1 MIKPLELTFLLWDI
15 KKCRKCGEKAVRKDG
30 RQNGHQR
37 YRCHSCDDR
46 FQNSQ
51 RLNGVQKK
59 IWHLYVHRK
68 QTYCE
73 IAKDFRRSTRWVQ
86 QMIDGHV
93 PKLPHIGPCR
103 TPLVIDAMFFGRENG
118 ILVFRSPT
126 LRKNL
131 GWWTIEK
138 EEVDDYEL
146 GVAELR
152 LAGFEITGVTVDG
165 RPGVLRRLESL
176 GLPVQMC
183 HFHQIQIVSRYT
195 TRYPRL
201 LAAKELLNLARLLP
215 QTDEASF
222 CHWLEEW
229 HKRWGGF
236 LDEKSWDEL
245 RRRWRYT
252 HERLR
257 KAHRSL
263 TRHLPYLFTYHH
275 HPDMP
280 NTTNS
285 LDGSFGHL
293 RDRIGVHRGLRW
305 HRKIKLAGELLGH

>member
-1 MIKPLELTFLLWDI
+1 
-15 KKCRKCGEKAVRKDG
+15 
-30 RQNGHQR
+30 
-37 YRCHSCDDR
+37 
-46 FQNSQ
+46 
-51 RLNGVQKK
+51 
-59 IWHLYVHRK
+59 
-68 QTYCE
+68 
-73 IAKDFRRSTRWVQ
+73 
-86 QMIDGHV
+86 MIDEYT
-93 PKLPHIGPCR
+93 PKLPYIKPCR
-103 TPLVIDAMFFGRENG
+103 TPLIIDAMFFGRENG

-152 LAGFEITGVTVDG
+152 LTGFEITGATVDG
-165 RPGVLRRLESL
+165 RPGVLKRLESL
-176 GLPVQMC
+176 GFPVQMC

-222 CHWLEEW
+222 RYWLEGW
-229 HKRWGGF
+229 NKKWQDF
-236 LDEKSWDEL
+236 LNEKSWDDV
-245 RRRWRYT
+245 RKRWRHA

-257 KAHRSL
+257 KAYRSL
-263 TRHLPYLFTYHH
+263 LRHLPYLFTYHL

-293 RDRIGVHRGLRW
+293 RDKIGVHRGLRW
-305 HRKIKLAGELLGH
+305 HRKIKLASELLGT